1 MTDRLREHLRDDE
14 INKVIED
21 VRRHAHWLFRREPP
35 GQTLQPTAL
44 VNEAFLRIHPWIQRE
59 GVRSAAHLRFL
70 LARSIRRVMVDHVR
84 KRRMLKVTLD
94 QSLPL
99 SNDYAVEVLDLE
111 RFLETMAKIDPLAV
125 EIVVARFYGGFTE
138 EEVALQMNRSR
149 SWVQKRWRWVRAQW
163 AKEHERA

>member
-1 MTDRLREHLRDDE
+1 
-14 INKVIED
+14 
-21 VRRHAHWLFRREPP
+21 
-35 GQTLQPTAL
+35 
-44 VNEAFLRIHPWIQRE
+44 
-59 GVRSAAHLRFL
+59 
-70 LARSIRRVMVDHVR
+70 MVDHVR